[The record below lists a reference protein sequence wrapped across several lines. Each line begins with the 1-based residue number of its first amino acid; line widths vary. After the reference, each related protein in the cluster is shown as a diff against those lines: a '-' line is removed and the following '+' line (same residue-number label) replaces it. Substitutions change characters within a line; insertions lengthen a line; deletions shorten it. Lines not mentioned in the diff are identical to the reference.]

1 MELFMCSVKQRE
13 GYGEV
18 FYILNKL
25 HDFYFNL
32 ILLKKGVS
40 LAISIFIVKSQ

>member
-18 FYILNKL
+18 HYILNKL

-32 ILLKKGVS
+32 ILLKKRRFVGYLNIYS
-40 LAISIFIVKSQ
+40 